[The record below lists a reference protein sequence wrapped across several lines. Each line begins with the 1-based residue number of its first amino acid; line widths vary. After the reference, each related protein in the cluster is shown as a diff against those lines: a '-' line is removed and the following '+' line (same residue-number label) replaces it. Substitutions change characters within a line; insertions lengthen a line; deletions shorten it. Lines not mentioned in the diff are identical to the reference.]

1 MLKLFDC
8 PLAKLY
14 WNPDPFICNMD
25 LNLEFDVDV
34 NTLFA
39 DMTGGVDY

>member
-8 PLAKLY
+8 PLVKLY
-14 WNPDPFICNMD
+14 RNLDPLIFNMD

-34 NTLFA
+34 NTLFT
-39 DMTGGVDY
+39 DMTSGVDY